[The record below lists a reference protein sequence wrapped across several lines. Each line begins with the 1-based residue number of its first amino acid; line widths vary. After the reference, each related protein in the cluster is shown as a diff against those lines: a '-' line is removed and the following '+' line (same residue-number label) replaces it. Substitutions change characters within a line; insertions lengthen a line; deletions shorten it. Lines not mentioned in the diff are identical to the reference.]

1 MSQKQRTRRSKYR
14 TGGNG
19 RTNVTLV
26 NSKARDVLGPQQL
39 EALRRDCRRAGRIT
53 DPLEAELCASAALG
67 RMWQFSEVAAA
78 AGQPDWQLGLGA
90 PVARAMARIG
100 GTGARGFLLAWASLA
115 EGRFRR
121 LCRELADGI
130 ADPAPAWA
138 ARLGAVRVSYA
149 LSDLRPGDG
158 EVICLQ
164 LARLAGPPAR
174 AASRPSDR
182 FSLAAFI
189 DERHGG
195 IAKRLHLLG
204 SLDASDKAD
213 GSSALD
219 AEEGD
224 DNPTMRFEPIEI
236 VEACRRL
243 RGAIARSDRVA
254 ARAARGTGLSEPP
267 LADAYVELRA
277 LALAWTAPYA
287 RLRPAE
293 AA

>member
-19 RTNVTLV
+19 RKNVTLV
-26 NSKARDVLGPQQL
+26 NSTARDVLSPQQL
-39 EALRRDCRRAGRIT
+39 EALRHDCGRAGRIT
-53 DPLEAELCASAALG
+53 DPLEAELWASAALG
-67 RMWQFSEVAAA
+67 RMWQFSEVATA

-100 GTGARGFLLAWASLA
+100 GTGARGLLLAWAALA

-121 LCRELADGI
+121 LCRELASGV
-130 ADPAPAWA
+130 ADPAPAWTD
-138 ARLGAVRVSYA
+138 RLGAVRVSDA

-164 LARLAGPPAR
+164 LERLAGPLAGPA
-174 AASRPSDR
+174 SPPCER

-189 DERHGG
+189 DDRHGA
-195 IAKRLHLLG
+195 IAERLHLLG
-204 SLDASDKAD
+204 SLDAAGKAD
-213 GSSALD
+213 SPRALD
-219 AEEGD
+219 DEGGD
-224 DNPTMRFEPIEI
+224 EDQVMRFEPIE
-236 VEACRRL
+236 VGEACRRL

-254 ARAARGTGLSEPP
+254 ARAARETGPSEPP
-267 LADAYVELRA
+267 LADGYVELRA

-287 RLRPAE
+287 RLQPAE